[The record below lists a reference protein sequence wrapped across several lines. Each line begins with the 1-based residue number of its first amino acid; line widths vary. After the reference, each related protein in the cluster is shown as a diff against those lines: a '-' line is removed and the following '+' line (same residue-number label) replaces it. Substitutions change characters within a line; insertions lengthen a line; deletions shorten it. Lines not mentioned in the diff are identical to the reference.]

1 MLGRGRNTSR
11 LEGIDLAGTRPYRV
25 YLFLIALVPLPLLW
39 LSVEQA
45 QLIYAVLRSLFMPLL
60 ALTLLLLNNRE
71 GWIGRDFRN
80 GWITNPVLVA
90 TLLFFSYIVLRKAVD
105 VIRGLA

>member
-1 MLGRGRNTSR
+1 
-11 LEGIDLAGTRPYRV
+11 
-25 YLFLIALVPLPLLW
+25 
-39 LSVEQA
+39 
-45 QLIYAVLRSLFMPLL
+45 L